1 MTEQFL
7 RAVRAKSGMK
17 LEEFH
22 IVYETTPIA
31 VDSPRFKDLLS
42 YIQEVVAAQE
52 GTPKPIQVVSN
63 KRRST
68 NTAVAQE
75 PSGGTRS
82 G

>member
-1 MTEQFL
+1 MTEELL

-17 LEEFH
+17 LEGFH
-22 IVYETTPIA
+22 IVCETTPIA

-42 YIQEVVAAQE
+42 YIQEVVAAQD
-52 GTPKPIQVVSN
+52 GTPKQIQVVRK

-68 NTAVAQE
+68 NTALAQE
-75 PSGGTRS
+75 PSGGTSS